1 MRKTALYILSA
12 ALMISGS
19 LFAGESK
26 TYEVTITNLTKG
38 QIFTPVIAAT
48 HKSSI
53 AFFELGE
60 PASDEL
66 ELLAENGATDPLNDL
81 LMSLPGQVQDTSGT
95 GPIMP
100 GAQAT
105 FMIEGSNRF
114 NRLSFASMLLPTNDS
129 FVALNSMELP
139 RHYGS
144 TVVRAY
150 DSGTEYNDELC
161 VSIPGP
167 PIAFCQ
173 GANVPDDSGEGYVHV
188 SSGVHGI
195 GDTLPAMHDWRNPVA
210 KVTIRR
216 VK

>member
-12 ALMISGS
+12 ALMTSGS

-38 QIFTPVIAAT
+38 QIFTPVLAAT

-81 LMSLPGQVQDTSGT
+81 LMSMPGQVQDTSGT

-114 NRLSFASMLLPTNDS
+114 NRLSFASMLLPTNDT
-129 FVALNSMELP
+129 FVAVNSIPLP
-139 RHYGS
+139 RWESNTYA
-144 TVVRAY
+144 VAY
-150 DSGTEYNDELC
+150 DAGTEINDEDC
-161 VSIPGP
+161 DNIPGP
-167 PIAFCQ
+167 YCG
-173 GANVPDDSGEGYVHV
+173 GAASSEEDGEG
-188 SSGVHGI
+188 SI
-195 GDTLPAMHDWRNPVA
+195 G
-210 KVTIRR
+210 
-216 VK
+216 